1 MLKEI
6 FSIKSEGKTI
16 GITASTFDLLHAGHC
31 AMLSEAKA
39 KCDYL
44 IVALMSDPTIDRPDT
59 KNKPVQTMFERW
71 VQLASLS
78 SVDMIVPYETE
89 VELVDMLKLIQ
100 PDIRIIGEEYKGT
113 NFTGHDIED
122 IENYYNAREHSFSTS
137 NLRERVTIANSNKE
151 K

>member
-6 FSIKSEGKTI
+6 FNIKSEGKTI

-113 NFTGHDIED
+113 NFTGHDIEG

-137 NLRERVTIANSNKE
+137 NLRERVTIANNTKG